1 MDRYFYHDHCPES
14 NFYYVDGGITHNG
27 LNLPTSEHHF
37 MYAKAM
43 LMGDKCTANLITKA
57 TTPTQAKRLG
67 RKVKPFDDLLWQQAR
82 GELVTQILVSKF
94 SKPELKEHLLGIT
107 GNIYEASPSDKI
119 WGIGISERDAKKGTP
134 HNGLNLLGKCLMNA
148 RSILSE

>member
-94 SKPELKEHLLGIT
+94 SKPELKEHLLGI
-107 GNIYEASPSDKI
+107 
-119 WGIGISERDAKKGTP
+119 SERDAKKGTP